1 MTKRREPWS
10 RRTRAL
16 FRAIERDN
24 VIGRGTVDRI
34 KASGPV
40 RPRYQAGHMTAPSRT
55 EINQI
60 ALDPC
65 GPSTHDNA
73 LTNPR
78 ATKALLSS
86 SFDMLSALI
95 LWNRYGGELF
105 SEGNRAISA

>member
-1 MTKRREPWS
+1 MTQRHDVGSNNDLMTKRREPWS

-24 VIGRGTVDRI
+24 LIGTGTVDRI
-34 KASGPV
+34 KASGRV
-40 RPRYQAGHMTAPSRT
+40 RPRYQAGHMTAPSRI

-73 LTNPR
+73 PATDR
-78 ATKALLSS
+78 AVV
-86 SFDMLSALI
+86 
-95 LWNRYGGELF
+95 R
-105 SEGNRAISA
+105 R

>member
-1 MTKRREPWS
+1 
-10 RRTRAL
+10 L

-65 GPSTHDNA
+65 GPSTQDNA
-73 LTNPR
+73 
-78 ATKALLSS
+78 
-86 SFDMLSALI
+86 I
-95 LWNRYGGELF
+95 Q
-105 SEGNRAISA
+105 